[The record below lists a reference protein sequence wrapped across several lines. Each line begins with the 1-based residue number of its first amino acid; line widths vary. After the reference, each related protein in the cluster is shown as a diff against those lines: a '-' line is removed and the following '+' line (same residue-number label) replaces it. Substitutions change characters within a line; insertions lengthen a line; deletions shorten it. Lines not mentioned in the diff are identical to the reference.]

1 MTASY
6 RKIRINEKH
15 FQDAAKIIE
24 NAPIYKNSHRK
35 ENANQ
40 VGFLGEIVFED
51 FLETAGIEFSKDK
64 KTTHDYS
71 IRDDIKVE
79 LKTKDRTVMPKLNFD
94 NSVPLYN
101 HVHQQP
107 DFYYFISL
115 ERQKSQISNDIRRF
129 KYAYILGG
137 TDRKTLHEKG
147 IIWKE
152 GDVDPSNGTKFWTSC
167 INIGMKDLTENKEMI
182 KKFRRI

>member
-79 LKTKDRTVMPKLNFD
+79 
-94 NSVPLYN
+94 
-101 HVHQQP
+101 
-107 DFYYFISL
+107 
-115 ERQKSQISNDIRRF
+115 
-129 KYAYILGG
+129 
-137 TDRKTLHEKG
+137 
-147 IIWKE
+147 
-152 GDVDPSNGTKFWTSC
+152 
-167 INIGMKDLTENKEMI
+167 
-182 KKFRRI
+182 